1 MTRLST
7 KLDYFSFVS
16 FLSLWL
22 LEMSVMENIFEVV
35 KAIAFGLLVA
45 TFLLNTNRVL
55 KAMEICRECL
65 ILLNNKALNKEEEFL
80 RKLRISIYSLIFKGY
95 DVNKSDLTSAIE
107 CGSKLLV
114 LLSECD
120 RKDEEGKV
128 SLKLA
133 QLYKCQGKY
142 KQASELYR
150 KAVTLLTESGDKF
163 GQGVCYGNLGTV
175 FYFMSEYV
183 KAEEYLQKALVITKE
198 IGDKQGEASSYGNL
212 GTVFESLGEY
222 VKAEEYLQKALV
234 ITKEIGDKQG
244 EASSYGNLGTVFES
258 LGEYVKAEE
267 YHQKALVIRKEIGDK
282 QGEASSYGNLGTVF
296 RSLGEYVKAEEYL
309 QKALVITKEIGD
321 KQGEASSYGNLGTV
335 FESLGEYVKAEEYH
349 QKALVI
355 RKEIGDK
362 QGEASSYG
370 NLGTVFRSLGEYVK
384 AEEYHQKALVIRKE
398 IGDKQGEASSYGNL
412 GTVFRSLGE
421 YVKAEEYL
429 QKALVIRKEIGDKR
443 GEASSYGNLGTVF
456 RSLGEYV
463 KAEEYHQKALV
474 ITKEIGDKEGEASSY
489 GNLGTVFRSLGEY
502 VKAEEYH
509 QKVLVIRKEI
519 GDKQGEAS
527 SYGNLGTVFQSL
539 GEYVKAEEYHQ
550 KALVI
555 RKEIGDKEGEA
566 TDYGNLGN
574 VFSWLGEYVKA
585 KEYYKKSLTISKANG
600 YMFVQFQCHATM
612 ARAFL
617 LEGNIHEAV
626 SSLSLCIG
634 LLEKIRGFLRNVDE
648 YKISLL
654 DVHGS
659 PYLLLSALYC
669 VTGKANEALF
679 VVELGRARALA
690 DIMSAQYSVEKGI
703 SVNPQSWVG
712 IEIIMKKESNS
723 SCLYISYYEQ
733 QISLWILKPST
744 GIVLRQVD
752 ISDCFSNKKVPSVG
766 NVFED
771 IALRNFHI
779 LPHDHCEDRS
789 LFSTNVGHLPHV
801 SSEKNCL
808 DASRLVEQEED
819 ENQHLEPPTL
829 AQCYQM
835 IIAPVADLLGEP
847 EIIIVPDR
855 VFFRTPFAALKDENT
870 KYLSESFRIR
880 IVPSLTTLKL
890 IQNSPADYHSQ
901 TGALIVGEPDVCRVY
916 YKGSVEK
923 LCPLPGARKEAV
935 MIGRLIGAQPLL
947 GEHATKQAVL
957 QSIHSV
963 SLIHFA
969 AHGNAERGEIA
980 LAPSCSTY
988 RIPQEQEYL
997 LTMAEISQVRLRAK
1011 LVVLSCCHSA
1021 RGQIRSEG
1029 VVGIAR
1035 AFLGSGARSV
1045 LVALWA
1051 LQDEA
1056 TEQFMSRFYEHL
1068 VRGKSASESLHQAM
1082 KWMRGNGFSDVEQW
1096 APFMLIGDN
1105 VTFDFKK

>member
-1 MTRLST
+1 MQLSGSLMTRLST
-7 KLDYFSFVS
+7 KLDFFSFVS

-22 LEMSVMENIFEVV
+22 LEKTVMENIFEVV
-35 KAIAFGLLVA
+35 KAIVFGLLVA

-55 KAMEICRECL
+55 KAMELCRECL
-65 ILLNNKALNKEEEFL
+65 ILLNNKALNKEEAFL
-80 RKLRISIYSLIFKGY
+80 RQLRISIYSLIFKGY
-95 DVNKSDLTSAIE
+95 DINKSDLTSAIE

-133 QLYKCQGKY
+133 QLYECQSKY

-150 KAVTLLTESGDKF
+150 KALTLMTESGDKF
-163 GQGVCYGNLGTV
+163 GERVCYGNLGTV

-212 GTVFESLGEY
+212 GNVF
-222 VKAEEYLQKALV
+222 Q
-234 ITKEIGDKQG
+234 
-244 EASSYGNLGTVFES
+244 S

-267 YHQKALVIRKEIGDK
+267 YHQKALLIRKEIGDK
-282 QGEASSYGNLGTVF
+282 QGEASSYGCLGTVF
-296 RSLGEYVKAEEYL
+296 QSLGEYVKAEEYL
-309 QKALVITKEIGD
+309 QKAIVIRKEIGD
-321 KQGEASSYGNLGTV
+321 KQGEAADYGNLGTVFQSLDEYVKAEEYHQKALLIRKEIGEKQGEASSYGNLGTV
-335 FESLGEYVKAEEYH
+335 FQSV
-349 QKALVI
+349 
-355 RKEIGDK
+355 
-362 QGEASSYG
+362 
-370 NLGTVFRSLGEYVK
+370 
-384 AEEYHQKALVIRKE
+384 
-398 IGDKQGEASSYGNL
+398 
-412 GTVFRSLGE
+412 GE

-429 QKALVIRKEIGDKR
+429 QKALVIRKEIGDKQ
-443 GEASSYGNLGTVF
+443 GEAADYGNLGNLF
-456 RSLGEYV
+456 HSFGKYV
-463 KAEEYHQKALV
+463 KAEEYHQKA
-474 ITKEIGDKEGEASSY
+474 
-489 GNLGTVFRSLGEY
+489 
-502 VKAEEYH
+502 
-509 QKVLVIRKEI
+509 LVIRKEI

-539 GEYVKAEEYHQ
+539 GEYVKAEEYLQ

-555 RKEIGDKEGEA
+555 RKEIGDKTGEA
-566 TDYGNLGN
+566 RDYGNLGT
-574 VFSWLGEYVKA
+574 VFLWLGEYVKA

-600 YMFVQFQCHATM
+600 CIFVQFECHVNM
-612 ARAFL
+612 ARAL
-617 LEGNIHEAV
+617 SLEGNIHEAV
-626 SSLSLCIG
+626 SSLSLSIE
-634 LLEKIRGFLRNVDE
+634 LLEKIRGFLRNADE

-654 DVHGS
+654 DEHGS

-669 VTGKANEALF
+669 ATGKPNEALF
-679 VVELGRARALA
+679 VVELGRAKALA

-723 SCLYISYYEQ
+723 TCLYISYYKQ
-733 QISLWILKPST
+733 QIFLWILKPST
-744 GIVLRQVD
+744 GIVLRQVH

-771 IALRNFHI
+771 ITLRNFHN
-779 LPHDHCEDRS
+779 LPHDYCEDRS

-801 SSEKNCL
+801 SSEENCL

-819 ENQHLEPPTL
+819 ENQHPEPPTL

-870 KYLSESFRIR
+870 RYLSESFRIR

-980 LAPSCSTY
+980 LAPSRSTY

-1056 TEQFMSRFYEHL
+1056 TEQFMSCFYEHL
-1068 VRGKSASESLHQAM
+1068 VRGKSASKSLHQAM

-1096 APFMLIGDN
+1096 APFMLIGDD

>member
-1 MTRLST
+1 M
-7 KLDYFSFVS
+7 FQ

-22 LEMSVMENIFEVV
+22 LEKTVMENIFEVV
-35 KAIAFGLLVA
+35 QAIVFGLLVA

-55 KAMEICRECL
+55 KAMELWRECL

-80 RKLRISIYSLIFKGY
+80 KKLRIPIYSLIFKGY
-95 DVNKSDLTSAIE
+95 DVNKSDLTGAIE

-133 QLYKCQGKY
+133 QSYQCQCKY

-150 KAVTLLTESGDKF
+150 RALTLMTESGDKY
-163 GQGVCYGNLGTV
+163 GEGVCYGNLGTV
-175 FYFMSEYV
+175 YYFMSEYV
-183 KAEEYLQKALVITKE
+183 KAEEYLQKALVIQKE
-198 IGDKQGEASSYGNL
+198 IGDKKGEASSYGNL
-212 GTVFESLGEY
+212 GAVFQSLGEY

-234 ITKEIGDKQG
+234 ITKEIGDKKGEASSYGNLGAVFQSLGEYVKAEEYLQKALVITKEIGDKNGEASSYGNLGAVFQSLGEYVKAEEYLQKALVITKEIGDKKG
-244 EASSYGNLGTVFES
+244 EASSYGNLGTVFQYLGEYVKAEEYLQKALVIRKEIGDKEGEATSYGTLGIVFQS

-282 QGEASSYGNLGTVF
+282 KGEAADYGNLGTVF
-296 RSLGEYVKAEEYL
+296 QSLGEYVKAEEYL

-321 KQGEASSYGNLGTV
+321 KNGEAAVYGNLGTV
-335 FESLGEYVKAEEYH
+335 FNY
-349 QKALVI
+349 
-355 RKEIGDK
+355 
-362 QGEASSYG
+362 
-370 NLGTVFRSLGEYVK
+370 
-384 AEEYHQKALVIRKE
+384 
-398 IGDKQGEASSYGNL
+398 
-412 GTVFRSLGE
+412 LGE

-429 QKALVIRKEIGDKR
+429 QKALVI
-443 GEASSYGNLGTVF
+443 
-456 RSLGEYV
+456 
-463 KAEEYHQKALV
+463 
-474 ITKEIGDKEGEASSY
+474 TKEIGDKK
-489 GNLGTVFRSLGEY
+489 T
-502 VKAEEYH
+502 
-509 QKVLVIRKEI
+509 
-519 GDKQGEAS
+519 EAS

-555 RKEIGDKEGEA
+555 TKEIGDKIGEA
-566 TDYGNLGN
+566 SSYGNLGT
-574 VFSWLGEYVKA
+574 VLQSLGEYVKA
-585 KEYYKKSLTISKANG
+585 EEYYKKSLTISKANG
-600 YMFVQFQCHATM
+600 CVFEQFQCHANM
-612 ARAFL
+612 AGTFL

-626 SSLSLCIG
+626 SSLSVSIEM
-634 LLEKIRGFLRNVDE
+634 LEKMRGFLRDVDE

-654 DVHGS
+654 DEHGS

-669 VTGKANEALF
+669 ATGKPNEAIY

-690 DIMSAQYSVEKGI
+690 DIMSAQYSVEKEI

-712 IEIIMKKESNS
+712 IEKIMKKESNS
-723 SCLYISYYEQ
+723 TCLYISYRRQ
-733 QISLWILKPST
+733 HIFLWILKPST

-789 LFSTNVGHLPHV
+789 LFSTNVGRLPHV

-819 ENQHLEPPTL
+819 ENQRPEPPTL

-855 VFFRTPFAALKDENT
+855 VFFRVPFAALKDENT

-880 IVPSLTTLKL
+880 FVPSLSTLKL

-901 TGALIVGEPDVCRVY
+901 TGALIVGEPDVSRVY

-923 LCPLPGARKEAV
+923 LCPLPGARKEAE

-980 LAPSCSTY
+980 LAPSRSTY

-1068 VRGKSASESLHQAM
+1068 ARGESASESLHQAM
-1082 KWMRGNGFSDVEQW
+1082 KWMRGNGYSDVGQW

>member
-1 MTRLST
+1 
-7 KLDYFSFVS
+7 
-16 FLSLWL
+16 
-22 LEMSVMENIFEVV
+22 MENIFEVV
-35 KAIAFGLLVA
+35 QAIVFGLLVA

-55 KAMEICRECL
+55 KAMELCRECL

-80 RKLRISIYSLIFKGY
+80 KKLRIPIYSLIFKGY
-95 DVNKSDLTSAIE
+95 DVNKSDLTGAIE

-133 QLYKCQGKY
+133 QSYQCQCKY

-150 KAVTLLTESGDKF
+150 RALTLMTESGDKY
-163 GQGVCYGNLGTV
+163 GEGVCYGNLGTV
-175 FYFMSEYV
+175 YYFMSEYV
-183 KAEEYLQKALVITKE
+183 KAEEHLQKALVIQKE
-198 IGDKQGEASSYGNL
+198 IGDKKGEASSYGNL
-212 GTVFESLGEY
+212 GAVFQSLGEY

-234 ITKEIGDKQG
+234 ITKEIGDKNGEASSYGNLGAVFQCLGEYVKAEEYLQKALVITKEIGDKNGEASSYGNLGAVFQSLGEYVKAEEYLQKALVITKEMGDKKG
-244 EASSYGNLGTVFES
+244 EASSYGNLGTVFQYLGEYVKAEEYLQKALVIRKEIGDKEGEATSYGTLGIVFQS

-282 QGEASSYGNLGTVF
+282 KGEAADYGNLGTVF
-296 RSLGEYVKAEEYL
+296 QSLGEYVKAEEYL

-321 KQGEASSYGNLGTV
+321 KNGEAAVYGNLGTV
-335 FESLGEYVKAEEYH
+335 FNY
-349 QKALVI
+349 
-355 RKEIGDK
+355 
-362 QGEASSYG
+362 
-370 NLGTVFRSLGEYVK
+370 
-384 AEEYHQKALVIRKE
+384 
-398 IGDKQGEASSYGNL
+398 
-412 GTVFRSLGE
+412 LGE

-429 QKALVIRKEIGDKR
+429 QKALVI
-443 GEASSYGNLGTVF
+443 
-456 RSLGEYV
+456 
-463 KAEEYHQKALV
+463 
-474 ITKEIGDKEGEASSY
+474 TKEIGDK
-489 GNLGTVFRSLGEY
+489 
-502 VKAEEYH
+502 K
-509 QKVLVIRKEI
+509 
-519 GDKQGEAS
+519 GEAS

-555 RKEIGDKEGEA
+555 TKEIGDKIGEA
-566 TDYGNLGN
+566 SSYGNLGT
-574 VFSWLGEYVKA
+574 VLQSLGEYVKA
-585 KEYYKKSLTISKANG
+585 EEYYKKSLTISKANG
-600 YMFVQFQCHATM
+600 CVFEQLQCHANM
-612 ARAFL
+612 AGTFL

-626 SSLSLCIG
+626 SSLSVSIEM
-634 LLEKIRGFLRNVDE
+634 LEKMRGFLRDVDE
-648 YKISLL
+648 YKILLL
-654 DVHGS
+654 DEHGS

-669 VTGKANEALF
+669 ATGKPNEAIY

-690 DIMSAQYSVEKGI
+690 DIMSAQYSVEKEI

-712 IEIIMKKESNS
+712 IEKIMKESNS
-723 SCLYISYYEQ
+723 TCLYISYFRQ
-733 QISLWILKPST
+733 HIFLWILKPST

-819 ENQHLEPPTL
+819 ENQRPEPPTL

-855 VFFRTPFAALKDENT
+855 VFFRVPFAALKDENT

-880 IVPSLTTLKL
+880 FVPSLSTLKL

-901 TGALIVGEPDVCRVY
+901 TGALIVGEPDVSRVY
-916 YKGSVEK
+916 YKGSVGK
-923 LCPLPGARKEAV
+923 LCPLPGARKEAE

-980 LAPSCSTY
+980 LAPSRSTY

-1068 VRGKSASESLHQAM
+1068 ARGESASESLHQAM
-1082 KWMRGNGFSDVEQW
+1082 KWMRGNGYSDVGQW